1 MALMNDLIGRQ
12 STPKHAAWAILDR
25 ISDPV
30 VTFDAVTFRVCYF
43 NQAAEKIAETSRK
56 NGSDLLDLPAWLGQT
71 FDETGKRIGKG
82 ALPNAKP
89 QRLDIVHGDLHFE
102 VCLEFPTKLEIGAQ
116 IVGVFRDI
124 TQRSESVRLKQELV
138 STVSHELR
146 SPLTAIKG
154 AMGLVL
160 AGSAGAIPDRVRG
173 MIEIAHRNADRLIL
187 IINDILDLDKISDG
201 AMLFDNVDTNLSA
214 EISSAIELVAG
225 FSDRFGVN
233 VEVGALDT
241 ALVSFVDPNR
251 LVQVLVNLLSNAIK
265 FSSAGGTVTVNL
277 ARHADFNRITVV
289 DAGEGIP
296 ENEQKL
302 LFERFVQVGVKNRAA
317 PGGTGLG
324 LSIVRAI
331 VEKQGGRISF
341 ESTLGLGT
349 KFHVDLPD
357 LSYAHNDM
365 QITGSETK

>member
-1 MALMNDLIGRQ
+1 MNDLISRQ

-30 VTFDAVTFRVCYF
+30 VTFDAATFRVCYF
-43 NQAAEKIAETSRK
+43 NQAAEKIAEISRESG
-56 NGSDLLDLPAWLGQT
+56 NELLDLPAWLGQN
-71 FDETGKRIGKG
+71 FDETETLLGKR
-82 ALPNAKP
+82 AKAAEKP
-89 QRLDIVHGDLHFE
+89 VRLDIAHLDLHFE
-102 VCLEFPTKLEIGAQ
+102 VCLKMPTELETGAQ

-124 TQRSESVRLKQELV
+124 TQRAESDRLKQELV

-173 MIEIAHRNADRLIL
+173 MIEIAQRNADRLIL

-214 EISSAIELVAG
+214 EIGTAVELVAG
-225 FSDRFGVN
+225 YSERFSVK
-233 VEVGALDT
+233 VEIGALDT
-241 ALVSFVDPNR
+241 DLVSYVDPNR

-265 FSSAGGTVTVNL
+265 FSYASGTVTVNL
-277 ARHADFNRITVV
+277 TRHEDFNRITVV

-296 ENEQKL
+296 ESEQKL

-317 PGGTGLG
+317 AGGTGLG
-324 LSIVRAI
+324 LSIVKAI

-349 KFHVDLPD
+349 KFHVDLPV
-357 LSYAHNDM
+357 LAYARNDI